1 MIKKLKLDKNK
12 SFDQHALFALAE
24 KLNEVIDIV
33 NKDAKEGEANAVPK
47 KTTPANKAGN
57 AKG

>member
-12 SFDQHALFALAE
+12 SFDQKALFALAE
-24 KLNEVIDIV
+24 KLNELVDAV
-33 NKDAKEGEANAVPK
+33 NKVQKEGESNAVSK
-47 KTTPANKAGN
+47 KTTSTNKAGN

>member
-12 SFDQHALFALAE
+12 SFDQKALFALAE
-24 KLNEVIDIV
+24 KLNELVDAV
-33 NKDAKEGEANAVPK
+33 NKVQKEGEANAVPK
-47 KTTPANKAGN
+47 KAAPANKAGN

>member
-12 SFDQHALFALAE
+12 SFDQKALFALAE
-24 KLNEVIDIV
+24 KLNEVIDAV
-33 NKDAKEGEANAVPK
+33 NKDAKEGDGNAVSK
-47 KTTPANKAGN
+47 KTAAANKAGN